1 MNLVYKGAHSALRL
15 EVNGASIRLI
25 PFESVSVTEAQL
37 KTLKGRKHFN
47 SLVNHG
53 LITVIG
59 DHKEP
64 EDEVNNDGTADN
76 GDISDSGDEIEVIDP
91 DKYSR
96 SQLVEL
102 ANSAGIDVGSR
113 DSKAKIAELLNE
125 KNKANK

>member
-47 SLVNHG
+47 SLIKHNLLTLDSG
-53 LITVIG
+53 T
-59 DHKEP
+59 DKE
-64 EDEVNNDGTADN
+64 NTGNDVTADN
-76 GDISDSGDEIEVIDP
+76 GNISDSGDEVEVIDP
-91 DKYSR
+91 DKYNR

-113 DSKAKIAELLNE
+113 DSKATIAELLNE
-125 KNKANK
+125 KNKATK